1 MLTDPDFLK
10 RLETLFLLTRK
21 VLGGSMRADRR
32 STKKGSGIN
41 FSDYA
46 EYHHGDDYR
55 HVDWNIY
62 GRLESL
68 VVKLYELEEDVT
80 VHFLLDCS
88 HSMEAKFLFAR
99 QVTAA
104 LAYIALSCH
113 DRVGIDSMAD
123 RLEPVIP
130 SAHGRAKVFPVLQ
143 SLEDAAL
150 RGRSTNFVDC
160 VKAFQHQVRRPG
172 VCVLVSDFL
181 VPDGYAEAIKLLKW
195 NRHDVFCIQ
204 TLDPS
209 ELTFSLKGDVELEW
223 MVSGERRKVTVTS
236 AEIARYEILFKEWND
251 QLKQECARRGVGY
264 IQAMSDIPFDRVVE
278 VILRKGGLV
287 A

>member
-1 MLTDPDFLK
+1 MLTDPEFLR

-32 STKKGSGIN
+32 STRKGSGIN
-41 FSDYA
+41 FADYA
-46 EYHHGDDYR
+46 EYHPGDDYR

-62 GRLESL
+62 GRLEAL

-88 HSMEAKFLFAR
+88 PSMESKFLFAR

-113 DRVGIDSMAD
+113 DRVSIHSVAGQLNPLL
-123 RLEPVIP
+123 RP
-130 SAHGRAKVFPVLQ
+130 AHGRSKVFPMLQ
-143 SLEDAAL
+143 ALEEAPLTGTTTDLSVCA
-150 RGRSTNFVDC
+150 R
-160 VKAFQHQVRRPG
+160 AFQQQVKRPG

-181 VPDGYAEAIKLLKW
+181 VPGGYAEAIKLLQW
-195 NRHDVFCIQ
+195 ARHDVFCIQ
-204 TLDPS
+204 TLDPA
-209 ELTFSLKGDVELEW
+209 ELTCPWKGDVELEC
-223 MVSGERRKVTVTS
+223 MESGERRKVTLTS
-236 AEIARYEILFKEWND
+236 AEVTRYENLLKDWNAG
-251 QLKQECARRGVGY
+251 LKQECARRGVGFV
-264 IQAMSDIPFDRVVE
+264 QALTNVPFDRVVE

>member
-1 MLTDPDFLK
+1 MLTDPEFLK

-32 STKKGSGIN
+32 STRKGSGIN
-41 FSDYA
+41 FADYA
-46 EYHHGDDYR
+46 EYHYGDDYR

-62 GRLESL
+62 GRLEAL
-68 VVKLYELEEDVT
+68 VVKLYELEEDVC

-88 HSMEAKFLFAR
+88 PSMDSKSIFAK

-113 DRVGIDSMAD
+113 DRVCIHSVSDQLGTLL
-123 RLEPVIP
+123 RP
-130 SAHGRAKVFPVLQ
+130 AHGRGKVFPMLRA
-143 SLEDAAL
+143 LEDAPLVGTTTDLSICA
-150 RGRSTNFVDC
+150 R
-160 VKAFQHQVRRPG
+160 AFQQRVKRPG

-181 VPDGYAEAIKLLKW
+181 VPDGYAEAIKLLQW
-195 NRHDVFCIQ
+195 GRHDVFCIQ
-204 TLDPS
+204 TLDPA
-209 ELTFSLKGDVELEW
+209 EMKCDMKGDVDLECCE
-223 MVSGERRKVTVTS
+223 SHERRKVTIT
-236 AEIARYEILFKEWND
+236 ATEAARYEQAIRDWNAD
-251 QLKQECARRGVGY
+251 LKQECARRGVGFV
-264 IQAMSDIPFDRVVE
+264 QAFSDVPFDRVVE

>member
-1 MLTDPDFLK
+1 MLTDPDFLR

-32 STKKGSGIN
+32 STRKGSGIN

-46 EYHHGDDYR
+46 EYHPGDDYR

-62 GRLESL
+62 GRLETL

-88 HSMEAKFLFAR
+88 PSMDAKFDFAR

-113 DRVGIDSMAD
+113 DRVSIYSLANQLTPLL
-123 RLEPVIP
+123 RP
-130 SAHGRAKVFPVLQ
+130 AHGRSKIFSMLNT
-143 SLEDAAL
+143 LETAPLTGTASDLSACA
-150 RGRSTNFVDC
+150 R
-160 VKAFQHQVRRPG
+160 AFQQQVKRPG
-172 VCVLVSDFL
+172 VCVLISDFL
-181 VPDGYAEAIKLLKW
+181 VPGGYDEAIKLLKW
-195 NRHDVFCIQ
+195 SRHDLFCIQ
-204 TLDPS
+204 TLNPT
-209 ELTFSLKGDVELEW
+209 ELSCSWKGDIELECIE
-223 MVSGERRKVTVTS
+223 SGDRRKVTITPTE
-236 AEIARYEILFKEWND
+236 AARYETMIQEWN
-251 QLKQECARRGVGY
+251 QGLKQECARQGAGF
-264 IQAMSDIPFDRVVE
+264 IQALSNVPFDRVVE

>member
-32 STKKGSGIN
+32 SKRKGSGIN
-41 FSDYA
+41 FADYA
-46 EYHHGDDYR
+46 EYHLGDDYR

-88 HSMEAKFLFAR
+88 RSMESKFYFAR
-99 QVTAA
+99 QVVAA

-113 DRVGIDSMAD
+113 DRVCIHSVSDQLVPLL
-123 RLEPVIP
+123 RP
-130 SAHGRAKVFPVLQ
+130 AHGRGKVFPMLRT
-143 SLEDAAL
+143 LESATLVGTTTDLSACA
-150 RGRSTNFVDC
+150 RIFQQQ
-160 VKAFQHQVRRPG
+160 VKRAG

-181 VPDGYAEAIKLLKW
+181 VPGGYTEAIKVLKW
-195 NRHDVFCIQ
+195 GKHDLFCIQ
-204 TLDPS
+204 TLDPA
-209 ELTFSLKGDVELEW
+209 ETVCTWKGDVELEC
-223 MVSGERRKVTVTS
+223 VESGARRKVTITS
-236 AEIARYEILFKEWND
+236 SEVARYEAAMKEWNSG
-251 QLKQECARRGVGY
+251 LKQECAKRGVGFV
-264 IQAMSDIPFDRVVE
+264 QAYSDVPFDRVVE

>member
-1 MLTDPDFLK
+1 MLTDPEFLK

-32 STKKGSGIN
+32 SMRKGSGIN
-41 FSDYA
+41 FADYA
-46 EYHHGDDYR
+46 EYHPGDDYR

-62 GRLESL
+62 GRLEAL

-88 HSMEAKFLFAR
+88 RSMESKFLFAR
-99 QVTAA
+99 QVVAA

-113 DRVGIDSMAD
+113 DKVCIHSVAD
-123 RLEPVIP
+123 TLSPLLRP
-130 SAHGRAKVFPVLQ
+130 AHGRGKVFPMLR
-143 SLEDAAL
+143 SLEDAPL
-150 RGRSTNFVDC
+150 VGSTTDLTGCARTFQQQ
-160 VKAFQHQVRRPG
+160 VKRPG

-181 VPDGYAEAIKLLKW
+181 VPDGYAEAIKLLRW
-195 NRHDVFCIQ
+195 ARHDVFCIQ
-204 TLDPS
+204 TLDRA
-209 ELTFSLKGDVELEW
+209 ETGCNWKGDVELECIE
-223 MVSGERRKVTVTS
+223 SGARRKVTITASEV
-236 AEIARYEILFKEWND
+236 ARYADAVREWND
-251 QLKQECARRGVGY
+251 GLKSECARRGVGFV
-264 IQAMSDIPFDRVVE
+264 QAYSEMPFDRVVE

>member
-32 STKKGSGIN
+32 SQRKGSGIN

-46 EYHHGDDYR
+46 EYHFGDDYR

-68 VVKLYELEEDVT
+68 VVKLYEIEEDVT

-88 HSMEAKFLFAR
+88 PSMEDKFYFAR
-99 QVTAA
+99 EVTAA

-113 DRVGIDSMAD
+113 DKVCIHAVSDQLSSLLR
-123 RLEPVIP
+123 P
-130 SAHGRAKVFPVLQ
+130 AHGRGKVFPMLRT
-143 SLEDAAL
+143 LEEAPLIGGVTDLSACA
-150 RGRSTNFVDC
+150 RTFQRT
-160 VKAFQHQVRRPG
+160 VKHPG
-172 VCVLVSDFL
+172 VCVLISDFL
-181 VPDGYAEAIKLLKW
+181 VPGGYSEAIKQIQW
-195 NRHDVFCIQ
+195 GRHDLFCIQ
-204 TLDPS
+204 TLTP
-209 ELTFSLKGDVELEW
+209 EETKCTWKGDVELEC
-223 MVSGERRKVTVTS
+223 MESHERRKVTITS
-236 AEIARYEILFKEWND
+236 LEVARYEAALKEWNMD
-251 QLKQECARRGVGY
+251 LKQECSRRGVGY
-264 IQAMSDIPFDRVVE
+264 VQAFSDVPFDRVVE
-278 VILRKGGLV
+278 IILRKGGLV